1 MGLPDPQQGIIDGVG
16 RIRWRYAVPFTGQIP
31 VFLVIPLPFSQRVD
45 VSPSFDSSGGQREVT
60 CRITANLNEFNTVD
74 RLCTDAANVI
84 NPNASVPLGIAFH
97 VHFIGGR
104 IIAAQRRVERHQA
117 IVSGIVA
124 VNGQYIPPVSPFAIH
139 LNRAAILG
147 LPPIVVLAT
156 RSVPPCITFTSPAV
170 VTFPDITPLLWILM
184 C

>member
-1 MGLPDPQQGIIDGVG
+1 MGLPDPQQGIIDGIG
-16 RIRWRYAVPFTGQIP
+16 CIRWRYAVPFTGQIP

-97 VHFIGGR
+97 VHLIGGR

-124 VNGQYIPPVSPFAIH
+124 VNGQYIPRFPLRYSFEPCRHSPCC
-139 LNRAAILG
+139 R
-147 LPPIVVLAT
+147 
-156 RSVPPCITFTSPAV
+156 R
-170 VTFPDITPLLWILM
+170 
-184 C
+184 